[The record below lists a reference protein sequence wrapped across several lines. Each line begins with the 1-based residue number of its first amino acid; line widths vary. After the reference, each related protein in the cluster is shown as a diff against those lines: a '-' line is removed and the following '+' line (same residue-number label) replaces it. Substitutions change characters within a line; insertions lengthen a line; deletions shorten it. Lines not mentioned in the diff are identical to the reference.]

1 MSHFSLT
8 LVTPPAAEPVAIGDV
23 REALRLGENDEVP
36 LLERYITSCREQVEH
51 DTQRKLVTQTWDVS
65 VDCWP
70 CGNEPLCLPIAPIQ
84 SVTSITAYDEDGVGS
99 TWSTDNYAVDVASN
113 PPRIYL
119 KSGQSW
125 PSDRR
130 TYVAGVIRVVAGY
143 GDSGSSVPMALRSA
157 IEFLVAHRFEN
168 REPVVIGAGNTA
180 LTLPLGYE
188 DLIQPYWVGIL
199 P

>member
-8 LVTPPAAEPVAIGDV
+8 LVTPPAVEPVAIGDV
-23 REALRLGENDEVP
+23 REALRLGESDEVP
-36 LLERYITSCREQVEH
+36 LVERYIVGARQQVEN
-51 DTQRKLVTQTWDVS
+51 DTQRKLVTQTWDVG

-70 CGNEPLCLPIAPIQ
+70 CGDEPLCLPIAPIQ
-84 SVTSITAYDEDGVGS
+84 SVTSITAYDPDGIGTV
-99 TWSTDNYAVDVASN
+99 WSTDHYAVDVAST

-130 TYVAGVIRVVAGY
+130 YYVAGVIRVVAGY
-143 GDSGSSVPMALRSA
+143 GDSGSSVPMALRQA
-157 IEFLVAHRFEN
+157 IEYIVAHRYEN
-168 REPVVIGAGNTA
+168 REPVVVGTNA
-180 LTLPLGYE
+180 LPLPIGYE
-188 DLIQPYWVGIL
+188 CLIEPYWVGIL

>member
-1 MSHFSLT
+1 MSHFALS
-8 LVTPPAAEPVAIGDV
+8 LVTPPAAEPLAVGDV
-23 REALRLGENDEVP
+23 RDALRLGDSDEVP
-36 LLERYITSCREQVEH
+36 LLERYITSCRQQVEN

-65 VDCWP
+65 IDWWP

-84 SVTSITAYDEDGVGS
+84 SVTSVTAYDEDGTGIV
-99 TWSTDNYAVDVASN
+99 WSTDNYSVDVAST

-119 KSGQSW
+119 KSGKSW

-143 GDSGSSVPMALRSA
+143 GDSASSVPMALRTA
-157 IEFLVAHRFEN
+157 IEYLVAHRFEN
-168 REPVVIGAGNTA
+168 REPVIVGTNA
-180 LTLPLGYE
+180 LPLPLGYA
-188 DLIQPYWVGIL
+188 DLIEPYWVGIL